1 MYTTSVLDIA
11 VDVEPKDIKHIH
23 LSVFPPDARVHLSM
37 PAHLGKEDA
46 DAFILSKYTWI
57 QSKRQEVLAQERQT
71 VRQYRR
77 AENHYLFGKCYQ
89 LKVEN
94 ANVNST
100 VVKKTF
106 SQIILN
112 VRPDS
117 TVEKREEILWNWYRG
132 LLKEKIEQYV
142 NTWLERMQESKPITW
157 QVKHLKTEW
166 GSCVTSKR
174 SILFNLELAR
184 VPLECIEYVVVHELV
199 HLKVENHGKLFE
211 AQMSH
216 YLPNWRDLR
225 KQLNEFIALSI

>member
-1 MYTTSVLDIA
+1 MYTTNVLDIA

-23 LSVFPPDARVHLSM
+23 LSVFPPDARVHLSL

-46 DAFILSKYTWI
+46 VAFLLSKYTWI
-57 QSKRQEVLAQERQT
+57 LGKREEVLAQERQT
-71 VRQYRR
+71 IRQYRR

-89 LKVEN
+89 LKVDDS
-94 ANVNST
+94 NVNST
-100 VVKKTF
+100 TVKKTF
-106 SQIILN
+106 SHIIMK

-117 TVEKREEILWNWYRG
+117 TVEKREEILWNWYRSQ
-132 LLKEKIEQYV
+132 LKEKIEQYV
-142 NTWLERMQESKPITW
+142 NTWLERMQETHPITW

-166 GSCVTSKR
+166 GSCVTKKR

-199 HLKVENHGKLFE
+199 HLKIENHGKLFE

-225 KQLNEFIALSI
+225 KQLNDFIALPI

>member
-1 MYTTSVLDIA
+1 MFTTSVLDIA

-23 LSVFPPDARVHLSM
+23 LSVFPPNARVHLSM
-37 PAHLGKEDA
+37 PAHLSKEDA

-57 QSKRQEVLAQERQT
+57 QGKREEVLAQERQPI
-71 VRQYRR
+71 RQYRSG
-77 AENHYLFGKCYQ
+77 ENHYLFGKCYQ
-89 LKVEN
+89 LMVKDS
-94 ANVNST
+94 NVNSAS
-100 VVKKTF
+100 VKLTF
-106 SQIILN
+106 SKIIMN
-112 VRPDS
+112 VRPAS
-117 TVEKREEILWNWYRG
+117 TVEKRAEILWNWYRA

-142 NTWLERMQESKPITW
+142 NVWLERMQEIKPITW

-166 GSCVTSKR
+166 GSCVTQKR

-216 YLPNWRDLR
+216 YLPNWRELR
-225 KQLNEFIALSI
+225 KQLNDFIALPI